1 MITLFLMCLKNI
13 FIAEMFCLF
22 NSRKYTQSRNPTLVQ
37 GEGGGG
43 AGLVDGVPPLSF

>member
-37 GEGGGG
+37 GGGGG
-43 AGLVDGVPPLSF
+43 WGGGWLMESLP